1 MSTTTAENTSGR
13 GEATTGNILQGPFAN
28 VKVSVQ
34 VMLGSTK
41 LTLAEMLSLRSGST
55 ITLDQKLGSPVSVIV
70 NNCCVAKGELY
81 VLEQDGNRLGVKITE
96 MVEPAK
102 LEASSV

>member
-1 MSTTTAENTSGR
+1 MAQLDQF
-13 GEATTGNILQGPFAN
+13 TGPALAGPFAN

-34 VMLGSTK
+34 VMLGSTR
-41 LTLAEMLSLRSGST
+41 LTLAEMLALRPGST
-55 ITLDQKLGSPVSVIV
+55 ITLDHKLGEPVSIIV

-96 MVEPAK
+96 MVAPAVPE
-102 LEASSV
+102 LPG

>member
-1 MSTTTAENTSGR
+1 VSTSANDITPNGEQTAAGS
-13 GEATTGNILQGPFAN
+13 ILTGPFAN

-41 LTLAEMLSLRSGST
+41 LTLAEMLALTAGST

-96 MVEPAK
+96 MVVPAADAAK
-102 LEASSV
+102 A